1 MKSMSTH
8 HRLLIF
14 LIFVLALTAILSPW
28 FAIAADWVSGQLL
41 GVERFPFSR
50 IFDRTFMFLGILL
63 FFLCRRLLRIGNLA
77 DLGLVSL
84 ARGRWRSAPWLE
96 FSCGISCG
104 VSVSNVGR
112 SGL

>member
-1 MKSMSTH
+1 MKCMSTH

-14 LIFVLALTAILSPW
+14 LVIVLALTGILSPW
-28 FAIAADWVSGQLL
+28 FAIAADWVVAQLL

-50 IFDRTFMFLGILL
+50 IFNRTFMFSGIVL

-77 DLGLVSL
+77 ELGFVSL
-84 ARGRWRSAPWLE
+84 ASRRRRSAPWLE
-96 FSCGISCG
+96 LSCGISCG